1 MTQWPARLVL
11 IGAGKMGGAMAQ
23 GWLDAGLPAAS
34 LTIVEPNPS
43 AEIASLAASRG
54 VALNPRVE
62 AAPDVLVLAVKPQS
76 LDQVAPQIAALAA
89 ERTLAA
95 VDHRGQ
101 DHRQSDGAAP
111 SGARCRAGDAQHAG
125 RDRPRG
131 HGGFRQRGRQSG
143 AAALVRAPAR
153 RGRRVLL
160 ARGRGRDRRRDRHL
174 RLRPGLRV
182 RPDRGAG
189 RSGARD
195 WACRRSSRWASRGAP
210 SRARR
215 N

>member
-1 MTQWPARLVL
+1 MAGAPRSHRGGKNGRSDGAGLARRRPPRRFADHCRAQSVGRDRFARGEPRRCAQPPRRGPARRACPR
-11 IGAGKMGGAMAQ
+11 GEAPEPRSGRAADRRARGGT
-23 GWLDAGLPAAS
+23 DAP
-34 LTIVEPNPS
+34 V
-43 AEIASLAASRG
+43 
-54 VALNPRVE
+54 
-62 AAPDVLVLAVKPQS
+62 
-76 LDQVAPQIAALAA
+76 
-89 ERTLAA
+89 

-111 SGARCRAGDAQHAG
+111 SGARCRAGDAQYPG

-131 HGGFRQRGRQSG
+131 HGGFRQRGRQCG

-160 ARGRGRDRRRDRHL
+160 ARGRGRDRRRDRDL

-182 RPDRGAG
+182 RPHRGAR